1 MICLAK
7 GDPDPKGEF
16 RWKLDGKVVNAN
28 LLEDKDLTE
37 KSSLIHSSIYT
48 YSPKIEDN
56 GKTLSC
62 GYVQEPNG

>member
-1 MICLAK
+1 MFYFSAGGNDEQSVICLAK

-37 KSSLIHSSIYT
+37 KSSLIHSSTYT
-48 YSPKIEDN
+48 
-56 GKTLSC
+56 
-62 GYVQEPNG
+62 

>member
-7 GDPDPKGEF
+7 GNPDPKGQF
-16 RWKLDGKVVNAN
+16 RWKLDGEVVNAN

-37 KSSLIHSSIYT
+37 KSSLIHSSTYT